1 MKGLRAA
8 MAPRPQAAGAR
19 LHGTYV
25 GKVIDNAPGGATPHL
40 VQLMIPALDASLALP
55 LARVLTPYAAA
66 AAGFVWWP
74 AVDEQVLVTFIDGR
88 VELPVV
94 IGSLWH
100 ADNKPPEPAADA
112 PKHAV
117 LRTKGGLRLIFD
129 DDAARIVL
137 VHSDGETALLLD
149 DDTAV
154 LQSKKDIVI
163 EAATGKVGIAANEVA
178 VSGAD
183 AVLYKGT
190 TSATV
195 AGAKTTIGGG
205 GLALSGMLQ
214 LNPAGAAALSPV
226 SAKGVVSP
234 VSPGKLKK

>member
-1 MKGLRAA
+1 MKGPAA
-8 MAPRPQAAGAR
+8 FMAPRPQATGAR
-19 LHGTYV
+19 LHGTFV

-40 VQLMIPALDASLALP
+40 VELMIPALDASLAMP
-55 LARVLTPYAAA
+55 LARVLTPFA
-66 AAGFVWWP
+66 AAGAGYVWWP

-88 VELPVV
+88 VEMPVV

-100 ADNKPPEPAADA
+100 PENKPPEPAADA

-129 DDAARIVL
+129 DDAERIVL

-149 DDTAV
+149 DKTV
-154 LQSKKDIVI
+154 ILQSKKDIAI
-163 EAATGKVGIAANEVA
+163 EAAAGVVGIAAKEVA

-183 AVLYKGT
+183 AVVYKGT

-214 LNPAGAAALSPV
+214 LNPAGAAALSP
-226 SAKGVVSP
+226 ATPKGVVSP